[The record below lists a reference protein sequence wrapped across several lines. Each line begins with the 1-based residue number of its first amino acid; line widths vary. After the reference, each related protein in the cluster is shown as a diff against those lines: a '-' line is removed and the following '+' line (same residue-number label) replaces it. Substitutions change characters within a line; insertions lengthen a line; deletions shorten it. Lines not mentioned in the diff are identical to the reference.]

1 MEQVMTKL
9 DMREF
14 KTEETTVTAQTPVT
28 AVQAPIT
35 TPAAPPLPE
44 PLRGDPAMIAL
55 PTVIAGAV
63 GLFLTTIGFVPASA
77 GLAAIPVILAATVL
91 GLLISTVWA
100 AMLGQNIVAT
110 LYAVFLGFYASYVA
124 LQLGI
129 ANNWYKIPTDQIGN
143 TVAVYLI
150 CWLVAIVMLTLATLR
165 LPVAFTILL
174 GLVDVVLAVLL
185 VTIYQPSAVLQI
197 VAGLL
202 VFAFVAEGI
211 YLYFHVM
218 SLAFGGKGLPL
229 GKPLIQA

>member
-1 MEQVMTKL
+1 MTKVDL
-9 DMREF
+9 HQFQANE
-14 KTEETTVTAQTPVT
+14 APV
-28 AVQAPIT
+28 AAP
-35 TPAAPPLPE
+35 AGPPLPA

-91 GLLISTVWA
+91 GLLISTSWA
-100 AMLGQNIVAT
+100 ALLGQNVVAT

-129 ANNWYKIPTDQIGN
+129 ANNWYKIPPDQIGN

-202 VFAFVAEGI
+202 VFAFVAGGI
-211 YLYFHVM
+211 FFFFPRV
-218 SLAFGGKGLPL
+218 SLGFGGKGLPP
-229 GKPLIQA
+229 GKPFLRA

>member
-35 TPAAPPLPE
+35 TPAASPLPE
-44 PLRGDPAMIAL
+44 PLRGDPAMVAL

-77 GLAAIPVILAATVL
+77 GLAAIPVAATVL
-91 GLLISTVWA
+91 GLLISTIWA
-100 AMLGQNIVAT
+100 AMLGQNVVGT
-110 LYAVFLGFYASYVA
+110 LYEVFLGFYASYVA

-150 CWLVAIVMLTLATLR
+150 CRLVAIVMLTLATLR
-165 LPVAFTILL
+165 LPAAFTILL

-185 VTIYQPSAVLQI
+185 VTIYQPSGVL
-197 VAGLL
+197 L
-202 VFAFVAEGI
+202 
-211 YLYFHVM
+211 
-218 SLAFGGKGLPL
+218 
-229 GKPLIQA
+229 

>member
-1 MEQVMTKL
+1 MEQVMTKR

-91 GLLISTVWA
+91 GLLISTIWA
-100 AMLGQNIVAT
+100 AMLGQNVVAT

-129 ANNWYKIPTDQIGN
+129 ANNWYKIPTDQIGSRLSDLLAGGDRDAHACDLASAGGLYN
-143 TVAVYLI
+143 SARLGRRGARRSARYNLPAV
-150 CWLVAIVMLTLATLR
+150 R
-165 LPVAFTILL
+165 R
-174 GLVDVVLAVLL
+174 DR
-185 VTIYQPSAVLQI
+185 
-197 VAGLL
+197 
-202 VFAFVAEGI
+202 
-211 YLYFHVM
+211 
-218 SLAFGGKGLPL
+218 
-229 GKPLIQA
+229 